1 MSRIIPI
8 GIVLAAAGIFWDQLS
23 TLVFRTGFLGE
34 SVPPIP
40 AFVAL
45 LLLLPLRTLV
55 RTVLQGRR
63 RRAGSEDARPTQSGW
78 FPDGDLLATYAFL
91 TIAVAVCAVNGL
103 RAIVDLAAI
112 PYYGD
117 AGDAMLNYVRPY
129 WPTWFAPTD
138 TTVIRWLYQGSPTG
152 QVPWGAWI
160 VPMLC
165 IGGILV
171 LGTTAS
177 TALYGLLARRW
188 RDEERLAYP
197 IAELAVSVVCGEG
210 GGPREAARS
219 LFRTPTFWVGT
230 VGAVAFNAIWI
241 LPACFS
247 TGPIPPAYT
256 NLNLLFPTGPW
267 QAGYIWFLRYNP
279 VVLGLG
285 VLVPS
290 DVLFSTWFSTLLL
303 KVEAVILAFFGQGWS
318 TTFFLAGRQGFGGYL
333 VQAVTL
339 LMLARPIL
347 GGAVRALLGER
358 TTQQA
363 RSEGR
368 YLLVLVAAA
377 LGLVWVMAANQM
389 PVWLAVCLVAML
401 LVLALVNGRIRTQ
414 VGVPIVYLHGGGA
427 LEITRG
433 LTFLLGGKLIGSAGP
448 AAVTAMTVFSSPMR
462 LTTMLAPSQADGFR
476 LAEDTGD
483 PSTPLGAASPRGRKA
498 PHKAWARWAV
508 LSVLA
513 VVVGVAIGLP
523 LHLSIYYRFGGEYL
537 KWAPSNW
544 NIAVIVKEVQPLN
557 PSPSQWLPVLA
568 GVVTTL
574 LYTAGQRASATWP
587 LHPIGFITAGA
598 IGGYVFGQFLLAWII
613 KTLALRYGGRTAFV
627 RVKEFM
633 LGLVIAHFCLAT
645 VWAVMGM
652 LRFEPATRYLFAFY

>member
-1 MSRIIPI
+1 M
-8 GIVLAAAGIFWDQLS
+8 
-23 TLVFRTGFLGE
+23 FRTGFLGE
-34 SVPPIP
+34 AVPPIP

-45 LLLLPLRTLV
+45 LLLLPLRPLIA
-55 RTVLQGRR
+55 RAF
-63 RRAGSEDARPTQSGW
+63 RRAGYSKS
-78 FPDGDLLATYAFL
+78 DLLATYGFL
-91 TIAVAVCAVNGL
+91 TIAVALCAVNGL

-117 AGDAMLNYVRPY
+117 ANDAMLNYVRPY
-129 WPTWFAPTD
+129 WPTWFAPAD
-138 TTVIRWLYQGSPTG
+138 KTVIRWLYQGSPTG
-152 QVPWGAWI
+152 HVPWGPWL

-165 IGGILV
+165 IGGLLV
-171 LGTTAS
+171 LTTTAS
-177 TALYGLLARRW
+177 AALYGLLARRW
-188 RDEERLAYP
+188 REEERLAYP
-197 IAELAVSVVCGEG
+197 IAELAVSMVRGEERG
-210 GGPREAARS
+210 IQGAARS
-219 LFRTPTFWVGT
+219 LFRTPVFWMGA
-230 VGAVAFNAIWI
+230 VGAVAFNVIWI

-256 NLNLLFPTGPW
+256 DLNALFPTGPW
-267 QAGYIWFLRYNP
+267 QAGYTWFIRYNP

-303 KVEAVILAFFGQGWS
+303 KVESVVLAFFGLGWN

-339 LMLARPIL
+339 LVLARPL
-347 GGAVRALLGER
+347 LSGAVRALLGEKA
-358 TTQQA
+358 TEQA
-363 RSEGR
+363 RVEGR

-377 LGLVWVMAANQM
+377 LGLVWVMAANRM
-389 PVWLAVCLVAML
+389 PVWLAVSLVLML
-401 LVLALVNGRIRTQ
+401 LVLALVNGRIRAQ

-427 LEITRG
+427 LEATRG
-433 LTFLLGGKLIGSAGP
+433 LVFLLGGRLVGSVGSAG
-448 AAVTAMTVFSSPMR
+448 VTALSVFSSLG
-462 LTTMLAPSQADGFR
+462 LTTMLAPYQADGFR
-476 LAEDTGD
+476 LAEERETGE
-483 PSTPLGAASPRGRKA
+483 GARRMGRGPTRASWG
-498 PHKAWARWAV
+498 V

-513 VVVGVAIGLP
+513 VVAGVVIGLP

-537 KWAPSNW
+537 KWAPSSW

-557 PSPSQWLPVLA
+557 PSPAQWLPVAA
-568 GVVTTL
+568 GAVTTL